1 MDKKGKSMNNR
12 KNINTLFMKYIL
24 GEATEDERTEL
35 NARADKE
42 ELDRIL
48 DSSDL
53 AERYRIYDSIEMPDV
68 ASVYEK
74 LYGKKRKNF
83 ILSSLRKVA
92 AVALIIAIGA
102 GAYWY
107 SLQPVV
113 TAPVVSEDVTPFI
126 AMQKQTDPESTEKSK
141 FFEATRTPVTEDVIA
156 PYQLDP
162 ATVEEMLRAENIST
176 TYNKEYWLTLDDGTI
191 VHLASG
197 SRIIYPEHFAKP
209 TLWNPNPIREV
220 VLDGDAYFMVAHDN
234 KRPFVVHTLHGD
246 VIDYGTEFFIS
257 TKKES
262 TTVALI
268 SGSVG
273 VKPHGFSETRL
284 KPGQESVMDNDNILL
299 SNVDME
305 GYKAWNTGKF
315 AFSDMPLENVMG
327 VMSKWYGTK
336 IEYASESIR
345 SVCISGYFDRYREF
359 SDAIDA
365 IVAATGLSVEKT
377 DNNTYI
383 FSKTNK

>member
-1 MDKKGKSMNNR
+1 MKKKA
-12 KNINTLFMKYIL
+12 NINALFMKYL
-24 GEATEDERTEL
+24 MGKASEAECSEL
-35 NARADKE
+35 IERADE
-42 ELDRIL
+42 AEMNRIL
-48 DSSDL
+48 ESSDL
-53 AERYRIYDSIEMPDV
+53 AECYKVYDSIKMPDV
-68 ASVYEK
+68 SLLYKK
-74 LYGKKRKNF
+74 LTKKENTT
-83 ILSSLRKVA
+83 LRPWLMRAA
-92 AVALIIAIGA
+92 AVVLCLIVGA

-113 TAPVVSEDVTPFI
+113 TPPVISKDITPFI
-126 AMQKQTDPESTEKSK
+126 AMQEEKAETATEISK
-141 FFEATRTPVTEDVIA
+141 YFEAEKTTVTEEEIA
-156 PYQLDP
+156 PYQLDH
-162 ATVEEMLRAENIST
+162 ATAEAMLRAENIT
-176 TYNKEYWLTLDDGTI
+176 TTHQKEYWLTLDDGTI

-197 SRIIYPEHFAKP
+197 SRIIYPERFARP
-209 TLWNPNPIREV
+209 TLWDPNPVREV
-220 VLDGDAYFMVAHDN
+220 VLDGNAYFMVAHDT
-234 KRPFVVHTLHGD
+234 KRTFVIHTLHGD
-246 VIDYGTEFFIS
+246 VIDYGTEFFVS
-257 TKKES
+257 TQKES

-284 KPGQESVMDNDNILL
+284 KPGQELMMDKDNILL

-305 GYKAWNTGKF
+305 GYKAWNTGKY
-315 AFSDMPLENVMG
+315 AFSDMPLEIVMN

-336 IEYASESIR
+336 VEYASESIK

-365 IVAATGLSVEKT
+365 IVAVTGLSVEKT

>member
-1 MDKKGKSMNNR
+1 MNNR

-162 ATVEEMLRAENIST
+162 ATAEEMLRAENIST

-197 SRIIYPEHFAKP
+197 SRIIYPEHFARP
-209 TLWNPNPIREV
+209 TLWNPNPVREV
-220 VLDGDAYFMVAHDN
+220 VLDGDAYFMVAHDT
-234 KRPFVVHTLHGD
+234 KRTFVVHTLHGD
-246 VIDYGTEFFIS
+246 VIDYGTEFFVS
-257 TKKES
+257 TQKES
-262 TTVALI
+262 TTVALV

-273 VKPHGFSETRL
+273 VKPHGFSETLL
-284 KPGQESVMDNDNILL
+284 KPGQETHFNG
-299 SNVDME
+299 SNVMVSKVDIE
-305 GYKAWNTGKF
+305 RYVAWNTGKF
-315 AFSDMPLENVMG
+315 AFSDIPLEHVME
-327 VMSKWYGTK
+327 VMSKWYGIK
-336 IEYASESIR
+336 VEYANDKIK
-345 SVCISGYFDRYREF
+345 SVHLSGYFDRYRDV

-365 IVAATGLSVEKT
+365 IEAVTGLAVEEKAAGF
-377 DNNTYI
+377 YI
-383 FSKTNK
+383 FKEQS